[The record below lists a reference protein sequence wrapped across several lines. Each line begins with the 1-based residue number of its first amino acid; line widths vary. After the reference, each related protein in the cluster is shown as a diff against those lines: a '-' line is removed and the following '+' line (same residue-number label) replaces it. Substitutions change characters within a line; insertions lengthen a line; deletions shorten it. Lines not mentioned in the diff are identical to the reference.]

1 MEASRRREIWHEGR
15 YRQQGR
21 SCLEP
26 PMKPPFKRLSDLK
39 PAQPVRTYAPPTPKV
54 SRQTK
59 AKVLS
64 AAERAAFLASRPDL
78 KPKA

>member
-1 MEASRRREIWHEGR
+1 
-15 YRQQGR
+15 
-21 SCLEP
+21 
-26 PMKPPFKRLSDLK
+26 MKPPIKRLLDLK
-39 PAQPVRTYAPPTPKV
+39 GSDPAGAFAKPSPRV